1 MQNVLIFTDV
11 MVVVVILATHTILVT
26 RNVKVRLVQFIS
38 AKSMTH
44 LIWKLLCFMQHYRS
58 TSQQKSFS
66 LEIKLFE

>member
-1 MQNVLIFTDV
+1 MQNVLIFTNV

-26 RNVKVRLVQFIS
+26 RNVKVRLLQYIG

-44 LIWKLLCFMQHYRS
+44 LIWELLCFMQHHRS